1 MKKIC
6 YIPRQTGH
14 EGCSKELTG
23 VLWECSI
30 DPVYRTSTVK
40 STRQASTCN
49 QDKIKYLL
57 RNRKTLQ
64 LDEAS
69 EIKKH
74 TSSDE
79 NRFPLKCL

>member
-49 QDKIKYLL
+49 QDKIKYQL
-57 RNRKTLQ
+57 RNRKPLQ
-64 LDEAS
+64 LEAS

-79 NRFPLKCL
+79 NLFPLKCL